1 MDRIPFPIKKMI
13 TIKSLYSAFEVTY
26 NKDYTFPGEQ
36 HDFWELVFVVD
47 GTLGVAEDER
57 VYELTKNQ
65 IIFHK
70 PFTFHRLWNAG
81 NTPLSLII
89 ISFEALGQA
98 TKMLNNGVFD
108 LSPMD
113 YQLLINALNAAKAC
127 SFLPVDST
135 EPCGNYTYSEEDSI
149 SIQCIAIHLELLFL
163 HLLRQSSSNTARN
176 KSISAKNYKKIVRA
190 MSEHISE
197 NLSVTD
203 IAELCDLSVSN
214 MKRTFSMYSGIGIM
228 SYFNKMKITKAI
240 SLFKEGMSIVEA
252 SNKLGFSNQ
261 NYFSTVFKREMG
273 VSPMTYI
280 KMM

>member
-1 MDRIPFPIKKMI
+1 MNRIPFPIKKII
-13 TIKSLYSAFEVTY
+13 TIKSLYSAFDVIY
-26 NKDYTFPGEQ
+26 DKDYAFPGEQ

-70 PFTFHRLWNAG
+70 PFAFHRLWNAG

-89 ISFEALGQA
+89 MSFEALGKSSNQ
-98 TKMLNNGVFD
+98 LSNGVFN

-113 YQLLINALNAAKAC
+113 YHLLINTLDEAKAC
-127 SFLPVDST
+127 SFFPIDSAD
-135 EPCGNYTYSEEDSI
+135 PCGSYTYSEEDSI
-149 SIQCIAIHLELLFL
+149 SIQCIAAHLELLFL
-163 HLLRQSSSNTARN
+163 HLLRQSTSNTAQN
-176 KSISAKNYKKIVRA
+176 KSISAKNYKKIVRT

-203 IAELCDLSVSN
+203 IAGLCDLSISN
-214 MKRTFSMYSGIGIM
+214 MKKTFSMYSGIGIM

-240 SLFKEGMSIVEA
+240 SLFKEGMSIVEV

-273 VSPMTYI
+273 VSPMMYI